1 MKRTKKAAKA
11 KKETKMAETVS
22 LKKPL
27 IVAALV
33 ALTLMLELLSRNY
46 AGGASLGNGF
56 QLAALPALVALF
68 LLGYDYAI
76 YTIALSA
83 LLLPLLGATD
93 FEAIARLT
101 SWLPIPII
109 AAFTWLAAEGKW
121 RNRTVSAMF
130 FGFFAALLMFQVAAI
145 FAPALISNP
154 FVPVPQMS
162 AATGAQR
169 LVFLTL
175 GDVFLG
181 AFPVAMLAAFAG
193 MLLIYWLR
201 SEVGKPDLLL
211 GDMREICTLGLIAV
225 PIKAAATAAVFFYY
239 AGPSLSGMA
248 PELLLYAQP
257 LGTILV
263 LACAGGVVELLAA
276 WALSKAIR
284 RYRFW

>member
-1 MKRTKKAAKA
+1 MTRTKKAARA
-11 KKETKMAETVS
+11 KKETTTAATVS

-33 ALTLMLELLSRNY
+33 ALTLVLELISRNY
-46 AGGASLGNGF
+46 AGGSLGNGF
-56 QLAALPALVALF
+56 QLTAIPALVALF

-130 FGFFAALLMFQVAAI
+130 FGFFAALLMFQVAAL
-145 FAPALISNP
+145 FAPSLISNP
-154 FVPVPQMS
+154 FVPMPEMS

-175 GDVFLG
+175 GEVFLG
-181 AFPVAMLAAFAG
+181 AFPAAMLAAFAG

-201 SEVGKPDLLL
+201 NEVGKPDLLL
-211 GDMREICTLGLIAV
+211 GDMRETCMLGLIAV
-225 PIKAAATAAVFFYY
+225 PIKAVATAAIFFYY
-239 AGPSLSGMA
+239 AGPPLSGMA
-248 PELLLYAQP
+248 PGLLLYAQP

-263 LACAGGVVELLAA
+263 LAAAGGMLELLAA
-276 WALSKAIR
+276 WAVSKAIR